1 MLSTLSFSLTRP
13 IRNLFL
19 ACSGLLLFWGLIPHA
34 EAAVNRI
41 SAQVTS
47 SSRVALEGSLHPQAK
62 AANQTGHL
70 DGSTKLS
77 GITMYFKPSASQQ
90 QDLDTLLAEQ
100 QDPTSANYHKWI
112 TPAEWATRFGMS
124 DSDLEKVQA
133 WLTSQGFTIE
143 GISKSRNSIS
153 FSGTAAQAEAAFGTE
168 IHTYTVNGSSYF
180 APSTELSIPSALSG
194 VVLGVRNLNSFRPT
208 PHRILKSN
216 FTSSTSGNHYLA
228 PDDITTIYD
237 VKALY
242 NAGYDGTGER
252 IAVVGQSAISTTDV
266 ANFRSAAGLASKAP
280 TLVLVPGTGSSVTSS
295 GDETESDL
303 DVEWSGAIA
312 KNADVYF
319 VYTGS
324 NSNYSVFDALYY
336 VVETNLAPV
345 ISVSYGTCE
354 ANLSTSDKTTLLSWF
369 QQANSQGQTIVA
381 AAGDSG
387 AADCDY
393 QATSASKGLA
403 VDVPASYAEVT
414 GIGGTTFSEGS
425 GSYWNS
431 SNNSYNGSALSYIPE
446 VVWNDTSSAGELA
459 AGGGGKSALFS
470 KPSWQSATGVPSDG
484 MRDVP
489 DISLDASSYHD
500 GYLYCSEDSSTGIT
514 GSCSNGF
521 RDSNNTYLTVAGG
534 TSFGAPIFSGI
545 LTLINQWKA
554 PTGQGNINSTLYS
567 LYSSAPSA
575 FHDITSGN
583 NKVPCTSGSTDCGSS
598 GYIGY
603 TAGTGYDQ
611 ATGLGTIDAYELAS
625 SFPTA
630 STSTL
635 TATTTTVTAS
645 TTTLTSG
652 VSVTFTATVAA
663 SSGSGT
669 PTGTI
674 TWAVDGTSVSTST
687 LSSGTATYSTSFTQ
701 TGSHII
707 TATYSGSTTYA
718 SSYGVVVASLGSTAS
733 TGSSGTG
740 SGTSTVTVT
749 SKNSYAG
756 TVKFSL
762 SSSSSGLSTA
772 CYSVSNAAVSAN
784 STATSTITIY
794 TTTSDCTTGS
804 VRHAFG
810 TTGQITTSSNRSGT
824 SMPGRHPVGTA
835 VGFAAVLLIGGLSRK
850 TRSWT
855 VLSCLL
861 VAGALG
867 VLSGCGSSSSSSSS
881 SSSGSFT
888 LSATN
893 MTITRSSSS
902 GVSAGTYTITVTGT
916 DTSSSSLT
924 ATTTF
929 TLTVN

>member
-1 MLSTLSFSLTRP
+1 
-13 IRNLFL
+13 
-19 ACSGLLLFWGLIPHA
+19 
-34 EAAVNRI
+34 
-41 SAQVTS
+41 
-47 SSRVALEGSLHPQAK
+47 
-62 AANQTGHL
+62 
-70 DGSTKLS
+70 
-77 GITMYFKPSASQQ
+77 MYFKPSASQQ

-124 DSDLEKVQA
+124 DADLQKVQA
-133 WLTSQGFTIE
+133 WLTSQGFTID
-143 GISKSRNSIS
+143 GVSNSRNSSS

-180 APSTELSIPSALSG
+180 APSSELSIPSALSG

-324 NSNYSVFDALYY
+324 NSNYSVFDALDY
-336 VVETNLAPV
+336 VVQTNLAPV

-369 QQANSQGQTIVA
+369 QQANSQGQTIIA

-403 VDVPASYAEVT
+403 VDVPAAYAEVT

-459 AGGGGKSALFS
+459 AGGGGKSILFT

-484 MRDVP
+484 ARDVP
-489 DISLDASSYHD
+489 DISLDASNYHD

-521 RDSNNTYLTVAGG
+521 RDANNTYLTVAGG

-545 LTLINQWKA
+545 LTMSNQWKA
-554 PTGQGNINSTLYS
+554 QTGQGNINAPLYY
-567 LYSSAPSA
+567 L
-575 FHDITSGN
+575 
-583 NKVPCTSGSTDCGSS
+583 
-598 GYIGY
+598 
-603 TAGTGYDQ
+603 
-611 ATGLGTIDAYELAS
+611 
-625 SFPTA
+625 
-630 STSTL
+630 
-635 TATTTTVTAS
+635 
-645 TTTLTSG
+645 
-652 VSVTFTATVAA
+652 
-663 SSGSGT
+663 
-669 PTGTI
+669 
-674 TWAVDGTSVSTST
+674 
-687 LSSGTATYSTSFTQ
+687 
-701 TGSHII
+701 
-707 TATYSGSTTYA
+707 
-718 SSYGVVVASLGSTAS
+718 
-733 TGSSGTG
+733 
-740 SGTSTVTVT
+740 
-749 SKNSYAG
+749 
-756 TVKFSL
+756 
-762 SSSSSGLSTA
+762 
-772 CYSVSNAAVSAN
+772 
-784 STATSTITIY
+784 
-794 TTTSDCTTGS
+794 
-804 VRHAFG
+804 
-810 TTGQITTSSNRSGT
+810 
-824 SMPGRHPVGTA
+824 
-835 VGFAAVLLIGGLSRK
+835 
-850 TRSWT
+850 
-855 VLSCLL
+855 
-861 VAGALG
+861 
-867 VLSGCGSSSSSSSS
+867 
-881 SSSGSFT
+881 
-888 LSATN
+888 
-893 MTITRSSSS
+893 
-902 GVSAGTYTITVTGT
+902 
-916 DTSSSSLT
+916 
-924 ATTTF
+924 
-929 TLTVN
+929 